1 MDFLPDSS
9 VGNPSSPTR
18 TASNP
23 HSRTRRT
30 LRVRVACLRCQRRKI
45 RCDGVVPS
53 CGSCSKGGVEC
64 IDGGKL
70 DGIDSPRAYISSLK
84 SRIQWLESI
93 IQTNCPDID
102 LAQGPRLLN
111 ESGQSDVADVREPAQ
126 NNLSLAT
133 SQSPVQLRGEG
144 NTPPRPDPSTAGTN
158 VPPRQEVSSN
168 PNKQQTGLAH
178 EIGLVSLS
186 AGTDPKYI
194 GPSSGYFFAKLVL
207 ACARQTQ
214 RSAPPQELEQSA
226 ESRSARLF
234 PRDTLSVPP
243 TPLPESM
250 DYTVKISEAYFE
262 TIHLQYPFL
271 HQPSHMKLIEH
282 VYAESEPKPIA
293 AFQVYMVLAIGA
305 TVLSRRLK
313 ISLSGD
319 GFCAS
324 AMKYFNKFCIE
335 NSLKGLQ
342 SLLLLLVYTL
352 NSSSMG
358 LNVWYLNYQCIAA
371 LLDLGLQ
378 RDVRSG
384 KTMSVLDQELRT
396 RTFWVIYSLD
406 RSVATMMG
414 RPIGLRDEACELRVR
429 HILELQ
435 YRFSDVSKLP
445 ADVEDNKLSVT
456 SIQPRL
462 ETEQPT
468 HMSSAIHLFK
478 LAQLNSEMKYVLH
491 SISHEAPPYTYPSIP
506 DVLQWQRGIA
516 TRLRAWFDQIP
527 QFTGDGIYMTKLC
540 EIKYHGIM
548 MLLLRPSPAIPNPSI
563 DSLTSCYES
572 AVASIRLYD
581 QLYKDDL
588 LVYSW
593 VTIYSIFL
601 STITMLH
608 CIWTVPEV
616 SAQIK
621 LDVLMADLKA
631 GSNVL
636 SATGEHWS
644 EAKRSRDVLD
654 ELSGT
659 TIRWIIESRARGADI
674 SPPAGHMRRAAG
686 SSGGNYTDSQS
697 LGNYE
702 QNQEIEFNQ
711 PQGLDLNQDNQDFGS
726 HFYIPLFGDGN
737 LTDQI
742 DFTNPAAVNAIMHG
756 VFTDFQPIYDFG
768 QDFGMDQIMGG
779 QP

>member
-1 MDFLPDSS
+1 MRS
-9 VGNPSSPTR
+9 PSSPTR
-18 TASNP
+18 TASNS
-23 HSRTRRT
+23 HNRTRRT

-45 RCDGVVPS
+45 RCDGVIPS

-70 DGIDSPRAYISSLK
+70 DGIDSPRAYIASLK

-111 ESGQSDVADVREPAQ
+111 ESGQNDVADIREPTQ
-126 NNLSLAT
+126 NNISLANP
-133 SQSPVQLRGEG
+133 QSLVQPRGEG
-144 NTPPRPDPSTAGTN
+144 NTPPCLDPSIVSTG
-158 VPPRQEVSSN
+158 VPPTQEVSSN
-168 PNKQQTGLAH
+168 SDKQTGLAH

-207 ACARQTQ
+207 ACARQSQ
-214 RSAPPQELEQSA
+214 RNVPLQELGQSA
-226 ESRSARLF
+226 ENRSARLF
-234 PRDTLSVPP
+234 PQGTLSVPP
-243 TPLPESM
+243 TPLPESI

-271 HQPSHMKLIEH
+271 HRPSHMKLIEH
-282 VYAESEPKPIA
+282 LYTESEPRPIA

-324 AMKYFNKFCIE
+324 AMRYFDKFCIE

-342 SLLLLLVYTL
+342 SLLLLLMYTL

-384 KTMSVLDQELRT
+384 KTISVLDQELRT
-396 RTFWVIYSLD
+396 RAFWVIYSLD

-414 RPIGLRDEACELRVR
+414 RPIGLRDEACELR
-429 HILELQ
+429 
-435 YRFSDVSKLP
+435 LP
-445 ADVEDNKLSVT
+445 ADVEDSKLSTT

-516 TRLRAWFDQIP
+516 TRLREWFDQIP
-527 QFTGDGIYMTKLC
+527 QFTGDGTYMIKIC
-540 EIKYHGIM
+540 EIKYHSIM

-593 VTIYSIFL
+593 VTIHSIFL

-616 SAQIK
+616 STQVK
-621 LDVLMADLKA
+621 LDVLVADLKA

-659 TIRWIIESRARGADI
+659 TIRWIIESRARGVET
-674 SPPAGHMRRAAG
+674 PPATEHVRRAAG
-686 SSGGNYTDSQS
+686 SSGSNVSANAGQLQDQPVQYTDSQP

-702 QNQEIEFNQ
+702 QNQEIELNQ
-711 PQGLDLNQDNQDFGS
+711 PQGLELNQDNQDFGS
-726 HFYIPLFGDGN
+726 HPYIQLFGDDN
-737 LTDQI
+737 LIDQI

-768 QDFGMDQIMGG
+768 QDFEIDQIMGG
-779 QP
+779 QR